1 LPLKEQDDDKIN
13 YEEYG
18 ELNENNSSQLLNKKE
33 EENLYEGENIFG
45 VNKKPLVM
53 EIDNFIHNSNEE
65 EENVQNDMVVEENV
79 DYGE

>member
-1 LPLKEQDDDKIN
+1 MPLKEQDDDKIN